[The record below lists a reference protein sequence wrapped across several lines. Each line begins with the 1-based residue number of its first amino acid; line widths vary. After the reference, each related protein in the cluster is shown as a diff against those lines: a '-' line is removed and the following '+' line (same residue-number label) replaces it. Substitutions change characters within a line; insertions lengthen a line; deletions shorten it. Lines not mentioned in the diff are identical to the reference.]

1 MISVLGVVLL
11 NINRRRIISKI
22 KKIKGEIMR
31 NQYIISTAK
40 CYADEFYV
48 LVFSIFTEETQKVI
62 LKHQHY
68 LDEDDVSNMYFGTNE
83 ALEFTLEEVLGMIQ
97 NAELISEGE
106 AMILENRIP
115 DLATVDIVGNL
126 FDVIGEKAYEASDD
140 DTISELDIAYES
152 WQVSR

>member
-1 MISVLGVVLL
+1 
-11 NINRRRIISKI
+11 
-22 KKIKGEIMR
+22 MR

-40 CYADEFYV
+40 NYADEFYV

-68 LDEDDVSNMYFGTNE
+68 LDKEDVSNVYFGTNE

-97 NAELISEGE
+97 NAELISDGE
-106 AMILENRIP
+106 AVLLENRIP
-115 DLATVDIVGNL
+115 DLVAVDIVGNL
-126 FDVIGEKAYEASDD
+126 FDVIGEKAYEANDA

-152 WQVSR
+152 WQVSV